1 MRGFGQ
7 LRKQP
12 DAEPAQ
18 LERPTVDLDRL
29 ADQTEQR
36 LESLRAAA
44 AEQREAARE
53 LIRALGQALAAMD
66 RAWEEFD
73 ERLGGAGIKA
83 ETEAI
88 SL

>member
-1 MRGFGQ
+1 MRGIGH

-12 DAEPAQ
+12 DTELAQ

-36 LESLRAAA
+36 LESLRAVAG
-44 AEQREAARE
+44 EQREAARE

-73 ERLGGAGIKA
+73 ERLGGAETRA